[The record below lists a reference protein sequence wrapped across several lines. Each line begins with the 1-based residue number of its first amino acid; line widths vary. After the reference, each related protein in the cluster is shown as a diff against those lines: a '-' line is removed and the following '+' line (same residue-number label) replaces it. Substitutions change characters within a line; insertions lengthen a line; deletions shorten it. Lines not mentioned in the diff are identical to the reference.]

1 MTVLAVF
8 QHPARCQPSVPLRF
22 APGYLKAVDNKL
34 RDEITAWLEFY
45 RDLGI
50 EDFYRREPGSRS
62 ETADSKLESRQHPEP
77 RIPSPDP
84 SAKAL
89 RRQSSG
95 ASATFGRQAEPRVPT
110 RRPERSVARA
120 LERRRPLG
128 GRPSPESRAPSL
140 SPPLSLSLFEAPP
153 PPRREPETLEQVRAD
168 LGDCRRCRLAGG
180 RQTIVF
186 GQGNPHAELVF
197 VGEGPGA
204 DEDEQGLPFVGRA
217 GQLLNRMIQFV
228 GMKREEV
235 YICNIVKCR
244 PPGNRTPGKDEV
256 DACSP
261 FLFRQIEAI
270 RPRLVCCLG
279 APAMKT
285 LLGIKE
291 GITRVRGQ
299 FFDYGSTK
307 AFVAYH
313 PAYILRNPR
322 EEKILR
328 EDFETI
334 REFLKSPR

>member
-1 MTVLAVF
+1 MTDRLHEDIA
-8 QHPARCQPSVPLRF
+8 
-22 APGYLKAVDNKL
+22 
-34 RDEITAWLEFY
+34 AWLEFY

-50 EDFYRREPGSRS
+50 EEFYRREPGAEAETGNSKVETRNLKQGTRRPSEPSSVAATSPATPDSRLA
-62 ETADSKLESRQHPEP
+62 TPEP
-77 RIPSPDP
+77 RTPSP
-84 SAKAL
+84 
-89 RRQSSG
+89 
-95 ASATFGRQAEPRVPT
+95 EPRVSQPQ
-110 RRPERSVARA
+110 A
-120 LERRRPLG
+120 
-128 GRPSPESRAPSL
+128 
-140 SPPLSLSLFEAPP
+140 LSLFEAPP
-153 PPRREPETLEQVRAD
+153 PPRRERETLEEIRQD
-168 LGDCRRCRLAGG
+168 LGDCQRCRLAKG
-180 RQTIVF
+180 RKTIVF
-186 GQGNPHAELVF
+186 GQGNAHAELVF

-244 PPGNRTPGKDEV
+244 PPGNRTPEKDEI
-256 DACSP
+256 DTCSP

-270 RPRLVCCLG
+270 RPRVVCCLG

-299 FFDYGSTK
+299 FFDYGSAK

-334 REFLKSPR
+334 RGFLKAPK

>member
-1 MTVLAVF
+1 MDDVLRKQIA
-8 QHPARCQPSVPLRF
+8 
-22 APGYLKAVDNKL
+22 
-34 RDEITAWLEFY
+34 AWLEYY
-45 RDLGI
+45 RELGI
-50 EDFYRREPGSRS
+50 EDFYRREPGAKIEIRPMTESAPVAAGVS
-62 ETADSKLESRQHPEP
+62 ESR
-77 RIPSPDP
+77 
-84 SAKAL
+84 L
-89 RRQSSG
+89 
-95 ASATFGRQAEPRVPT
+95 AT
-110 RRPERSVARA
+110 
-120 LERRRPLG
+120 
-128 GRPSPESRAPSL
+128 PESRVTSPVSRTAPISP
-140 SPPLSLSLFEAPP
+140 PPLSLSLFEAPEP
-153 PPRREPETLEQVRAD
+153 ARGPETLEQIRAD
-168 LGDCRRCRLAGG
+168 LGDCQRCKLAGG
-180 RQTIVF
+180 RKKIVF

-244 PPGNRTPGKDEV
+244 PPGNRTPEKDEIET
-256 DACSP
+256 CSP
-261 FLFRQIEAI
+261 FLFRQLEAI
-270 RPRLVCCLG
+270 KPRLICCLG

-299 FFDYGSTK
+299 IFDYAGTK

-328 EDFETI
+328 EDFEKI
-334 REFLKSPR
+334 RDFLRTPK

>member
-1 MTVLAVF
+1 MTDRLHEDIA
-8 QHPARCQPSVPLRF
+8 
-22 APGYLKAVDNKL
+22 
-34 RDEITAWLEFY
+34 AWLEFY

-50 EDFYRREPGSRS
+50 EEFYRREPGAGFATRRS
-62 ETADSKLESRQHPEP
+62 EVETGLDPESLPASTRA
-77 RIPSPDP
+77 SPTPQP
-84 SAKAL
+84 SAPHLAP
-89 RRQSSG
+89 RTPG
-95 ASATFGRQAEPRVPT
+95 AEPRVM
-110 RRPERSVARA
+110 RA
-120 LERRRPLG
+120 Q
-128 GRPSPESRAPSL
+128 A
-140 SPPLSLSLFEAPP
+140 LSLFEAPP
-153 PPRREPETLEQVRAD
+153 PPRRDRETLEEIRQD
-168 LGDCRRCRLAGG
+168 LGDCQRCRLAQG
-180 RQTIVF
+180 RKTIVF
-186 GQGNPHAELVF
+186 GEANPRAELVF

-217 GQLLNRMIQFV
+217 GQLLNRMIQFM

-235 YICNIVKCR
+235 YISNIVKCR
-244 PPGNRTPGKDEV
+244 PPGNRTPEKDEI
-256 DACSP
+256 DTCSP

-328 EDFETI
+328 EDFEKI
-334 REFLKSPR
+334 RDFLKPNR

>member
-1 MTVLAVF
+1 MDDRVRQELA
-8 QHPARCQPSVPLRF
+8 
-22 APGYLKAVDNKL
+22 
-34 RDEITAWLEFY
+34 AWLKFY

-50 EDFYRREPGSRS
+50 EDFYRRAPGSASPVSPRAEVPPPAAHAAAAQAPA
-62 ETADSKLESRQHPEP
+62 ET
-77 RIPSPDP
+77 I
-84 SAKAL
+84 
-89 RRQSSG
+89 RRVGAPISSVG
-95 ASATFGRQAEPRVPT
+95 PP
-110 RRPERSVARA
+110 AR
-120 LERRRPLG
+120 
-128 GRPSPESRAPSL
+128 
-140 SPPLSLSLFEAPP
+140 SLSLFEAPP
-153 PPRREPETLEQVRAD
+153 PPRREHETLEQVRAD

-180 RQTIVF
+180 RKTIVF

-244 PPGNRTPGKDEV
+244 PPGNRTPEKDEV

-291 GITRVRGQ
+291 GITKVRGQ
-299 FFDYGSTK
+299 FFDYGNTK

-322 EEKILR
+322 EERILR
-328 EDFETI
+328 EDFVTI
-334 REFLKSPR
+334 REFLNARP